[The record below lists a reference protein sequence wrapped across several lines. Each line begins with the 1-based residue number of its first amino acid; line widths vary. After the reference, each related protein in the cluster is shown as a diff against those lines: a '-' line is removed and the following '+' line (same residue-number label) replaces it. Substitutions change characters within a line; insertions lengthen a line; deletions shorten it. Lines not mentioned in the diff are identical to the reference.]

1 MKTQNGTLKVES
13 SSFQRIGKRCMVEI
27 SQRTRSLSK
36 WGVSRR
42 YESVDAYFSLPTG
55 DGVHTI
61 EHRGRLLDLLIR
73 DNDSETTLVVFHGS
87 LSPRQRTIP
96 YLQGETV
103 ANLAGVNLVSVADP
117 SLDMGPLAC
126 AWFLGDKQLG
136 PLRDLFS
143 PIIYHALEALGTKQ
157 TILFGGSGGGYA
169 AVNFAQDFKN
179 SIAVAMNPRL
189 NLNGTPTS
197 SIPRYLKV
205 CHGAMTK
212 TPMLRV
218 KREFLTPN
226 LLDVVNDGQNF
237 DLLIVQN
244 QNDTRFLNRQ
254 VRPYIGGLK
263 DTSRTWV
270 SLFDGGVGH
279 VPLPREEVARLIRD
293 LSETRKEGQSRY
305 LKLGFNE
312 ASQLNIG

>member
-1 MKTQNGTLKVES
+1 
-13 SSFQRIGKRCMVEI
+13 MVEI
-27 SQRTRSLSK
+27 LQRSRSLSK

-42 YESVDAYFSLPTG
+42 YESVDAYFSLPTS

-61 EHRGRLLDLLIR
+61 EHRGRLLDLLVR
-73 DNDSETTLVVFHGS
+73 DNNSDTTLVVFHGS
-87 LSPRQRTIP
+87 LSLRQRTIP

-126 AWFLGDKQLG
+126 AWFLGDNQLG

-143 PIIYHALEALGTKQ
+143 PIIYHALQTLGTKQ

-169 AVNFAQDFKN
+169 AVNFAQDFSD

-197 SIPRYLKV
+197 TIPRYLKI

-226 LLDVVNDGQNF
+226 LLDVVNEEQNF

-244 QNDTRFLNRQ
+244 ENDTRFLNRQ
-254 VRPYIGGLK
+254 VRPFVAGLK
-263 DTSRTWV
+263 DPSRTWV

-293 LSETRKEGQSRY
+293 LSVSRKQGKDRY
-305 LKLGFNE
+305 AKLGFEE
-312 ASQLNIG
+312 ASRLDVD